1 MKHTPPASLVR
12 RLLNYEWMTDRTV
25 AGVMEQSSALSW
37 SCTPRKKCIYTLCV
51 FSFFS
56 NTGCDENT
64 QTLLLWLTRSFIM
77 INIDALMP
85 TELVKV
91 HRGAPTVCGSTH
103 YSCLRHLHR
112 ARVAF
117 GKKKKKTPSKALKQL
132 VIPWVDTRII
142 FIELQQSSLGM
153 WIVTITNLICELHRG
168 PQTCDVY
175 RYRNVITYTRP

>member
-1 MKHTPPASLVR
+1 M
-12 RLLNYEWMTDRTV
+12 RLH
-25 AGVMEQSSALSW
+25 S
-37 SCTPRKKCIYTLCV
+37 
-51 FSFFS
+51 
-56 NTGCDENT
+56 
-64 QTLLLWLTRSFIM
+64 LLLFAT
-77 INIDALMP
+77 
-85 TELVKV
+85 
-91 HRGAPTVCGSTH
+91 
-103 YSCLRHLHR
+103 LHR